1 MGTKF
6 AKLSKIL
13 VLILVAAMLG
23 SLFSGCAK
31 KELSPADTIHA
42 LEDALNKLDLEAF
55 LGCLDS
61 TWAEGIRPILALT
74 VGENGISIE
83 QMFMIV
89 NTALPF
95 LPAFSKGAIESKDLP
110 KVKLTVEQIIREEGA
125 AVVTLTGRLT
135 LADYSRSFSAALRM
149 RPENDRWVISG
160 IQ

>member
-6 AKLSKIL
+6 SKFSKIL

-31 KELSPADTIHA
+31 KEPSPADTIHA
-42 LEDALNKLDLEAF
+42 LEDALNKLDLESF

-74 VGENGISIE
+74 VGENGISAE
-83 QMFMIV
+83 RVFSIV
-89 NTALPF
+89 NTVLPF
-95 LPAFSKGAIESKDLP
+95 LPALSKGAIESKDLP
-110 KVKLTVEQIIREEGA
+110 KVKLTVEQIIQEEGA
-125 AVVTLTGRLT
+125 AIVTLSGQLT
-135 LADYSRSFSAALRM
+135 LADYSKSFSAALRM
-149 RPENDRWVISG
+149 RLEQDRWVISG